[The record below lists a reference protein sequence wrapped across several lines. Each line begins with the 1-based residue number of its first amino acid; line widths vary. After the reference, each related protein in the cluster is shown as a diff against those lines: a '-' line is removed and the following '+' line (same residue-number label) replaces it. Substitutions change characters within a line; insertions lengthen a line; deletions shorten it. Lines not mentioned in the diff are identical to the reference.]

1 MHVGIDLGTTF
12 SALAY
17 IDTDSQAKIIPSSE
31 GKETTPS
38 VIWFDGN
45 NAMVGEKVNAMKLL
59 PGVNLQIYEFVK
71 RDMGKP
77 VEKIAPVDGD
87 EFIGAEPA
95 PYRINGF
102 SYGAAG
108 MSAIILKKL
117 RLEAIRYLQ
126 NRGLLDS
133 DIDVKNFLLDTVITV
148 PAYYGDKERQ
158 DTRMAGLAAG
168 LNVIGVINEP
178 TAAALAYGFGRQT
191 QQKILVFDLGGGTF
205 DVTVLEVN
213 RGEAKVL
220 ASDGANTLGG
230 KNWDEAI
237 QNYLYNA
244 FYEKNGKDIPDDKGF
259 HVQQKALEAKFAL
272 TDHEETTVTII
283 LENGDLEVTLYR
295 SKPEDIDPDD
305 EFSMD
310 DDTFYFDERSTDL
323 VGFCRRVCNRVMD
336 KAGLDWQDLDEVV
349 LAGGACRMPMIHEML
364 EDLTRRKIKEH
375 IKGFDLDTAVA
386 LGAAIYGRDRA
397 KVTDVVS
404 HSVGVK
410 VMEDRRYVVDYF
422 LRKNTQLPAV
432 MEKTY
437 PADADAVLSV
447 YEGESSRPDECALRG
462 RIELDNPEGNV
473 KIAMNADVHG
483 MLKVV
488 ADFPPDGQKVIEIK
502 NESFI
507 FNDDRLKPL
516 RQKIKAINIQF

>member
-12 SALAY
+12 SALAF
-17 IDTDSQAKIIPSSE
+17 IDTDNQAKIIPSSE
-31 GKETTPS
+31 GQETTPS

-45 NAMVGEKVNAMKLL
+45 NAMVGEKVNAMKQL
-59 PGVNLQIYEFVK
+59 PGLNLQIYEFIK

-77 VEKIAPVDGD
+77 LENIAPVDG
-87 EFIGAEPA
+87 EEHFSAEPA
-95 PYRINGF
+95 PYEIAGF
-102 SYGAAG
+102 KYGAAG

-117 RLEAIRYLQ
+117 RIEAIRYLQ
-126 NRGLLDS
+126 NRGLLAS
-133 DIDVKNFLLDTVITV
+133 DIDSKNFLLDAVITV

-168 LNVIGVINEP
+168 LNVIGIINEP

-191 QQKILVFDLGGGTF
+191 HQKLLVFDLGGGTF
-205 DVTVLEVN
+205 DVTVLEIN

-259 HVQQKALEAKFAL
+259 YIQQKALEAKFAL

-295 SKPEDIDPDD
+295 SKPEGINPAD
-305 EFSMD
+305 EFSMED
-310 DDTFYFDERSTDL
+310 DVFYFDERSTDL
-323 VGFCRRVCNRVMD
+323 VGFCRRVCDRVMG
-336 KAGLDWQDLDEVV
+336 KAGLKWEDLDEVI

-364 EDLTRRKIKEH
+364 EDLTRRKIKDQ

-386 LGAAIYGRDRA
+386 LGAAIYGRDKAR
-397 KVTDVVS
+397 VTDVVS

-410 VMEDRRYVVDYF
+410 VMENQRYIVDYF
-422 LRKNTQLPAV
+422 LRKNTQLPADA
-432 MEKTY
+432 EKVY
-437 PADADAVLSV
+437 PADAEAVLAV
-447 YEGESSRPDECALRG
+447 YEGESIRPDECSLRG
-462 RIELDNPEGNV
+462 RIELDNPEGDV
-473 KIAMNADVHG
+473 KIGMNADVNG

-488 ADFPPDGQKVIEIK
+488 ADYPPDGQKVIEIK
-502 NESFI
+502 NENFI

-516 RQKIKAINIQF
+516 RDKIKAINIQL